1 MLYHRILIKG
11 RVQGVGFRPCVFVLA
26 KELGICGHVLN
37 LGNAVEILLDSQKEE
52 FLDALRRNLPKQA
65 IITAIE
71 EGEREINPPYE
82 RFVIL
87 ESKASQ
93 PSLEGILPQDI
104 RICEACLKDMGLGN
118 HSIIS
123 REAPASPLSTAP
135 DGSITPDNAT
145 HATPPTRFRNYA
157 FTTCID
163 CGPRYSILRALPYDR
178 ANTSMRDFALCGE
191 CQKDYENPTNR
202 RFHAQP
208 LSCNACRIPLIFHL
222 KNGAPQ
228 SQEQGGEWQE
238 NWQSW
243 QDDEALEAC
252 VRSIKEGKIVAI
264 KGVGG
269 FALAC
274 SIESIKSIRAI
285 REFKNRPHKPFAI
298 MAKDIT
304 MARQY
309 AYISPKEE
317 EILLSKEAPIVL
329 LKKRLPLQDI
339 APNLQNIGV
348 VLPYSGLHYLLFE
361 HLESPIIFTS
371 ANLSKEPI
379 ITQFQELKER
389 LLGLCDGVLDYGR
402 EIVNPIDDS
411 LVQVVGGELQILR
424 LARGYAPL
432 HLCLP
437 NLATQSTESQKV
449 CIGMGA
455 QEKITLAYRAGSEVV
470 ISPFIGELDNP
481 ATLAHYEKT
490 YNLFL
495 GLYALKPTHIISDKH
510 PNYHSYNLSAKKS
523 KQEGISW
530 EQKQHHYAHFC
541 AIFGDAMLQDSTL
554 SPQDG
559 VLGIIW
565 DGTGM
570 GEDGKIWGGEF
581 LVGNLRDYERVG
593 HFEEMEIYGG
603 EGAIKE
609 IYKIGYVFAKRF
621 ASPEVFEHFRAR
633 YFGDYPEVFGLFDT
647 LVAKGIAPF
656 ITTSVGRLF
665 DALASL
671 LGVCDCNTYEAQAP
685 MMLESLYNPQEKG
698 HYPFEIKEG
707 VIRIGGMF
715 GAILEEIA
723 NGAQM
728 EKVER
733 ARNAERATG
742 VRKEEGEH
750 EAKIRAMR
758 ESIVSKF
765 INTLARIAYDFTLT
779 QDSRRVLFSGGVFMN
794 KPLCEEIMRIFSAHN
809 ATHPK
814 NAIKIHFHR
823 HLPSNDS
830 NIALGQ
836 VLSL

>member
-37 LGNAVEILLDSQKEE
+37 LGNAVEILLDSKKEE

-65 IITAIE
+65 IIRAIE

-82 RFVIL
+82 SFVIL

-118 HSIIS
+118 HSTIS
-123 REAPASPLSTAP
+123 RDAPALPLS
-135 DGSITPDNAT
+135 
-145 HATPPTRFRNYA
+145 ATPSAAAKPPARFHNYA

-178 ANTSMRDFALCGE
+178 VNTSMRDFALCGE
-191 CQKDYENPTNR
+191 CQKDYEDPTNR

-208 LSCNACRIPLIFHL
+208 LSCNTCKIPLVFHL
-222 KNGAPQ
+222 KKSTPQ
-228 SQEQGGEWQE
+228 SQEQWEQGGEWQE

-243 QDDEALEAC
+243 QNDEALEAC
-252 VRSIKEGKIVAI
+252 ARSIKEGKIVAI

-274 SIESIKSIRAI
+274 SIENLKNIRAI
-285 REFKNRPHKPFAI
+285 REFKNRPYKPFAI
-298 MAKDIT
+298 MAKDIAT
-304 MARQY
+304 ARQY
-309 AYISPKEE
+309 AHISPKEE

-339 APNLQNIGV
+339 APNLQNIGII
-348 VLPYSGLHYLLFE
+348 LPYSGLHYLLFE

-379 ITQFQELKER
+379 ITQLQELKER
-389 LLGLCDGVLDYGR
+389 LLGLCDGVLDYER

-481 ATLAHYEKT
+481 ATLVHYEKT

-523 KQEGISW
+523 KQEGILW
-530 EQKQHHYAHFC
+530 KQKQHHYAHFC

-554 SPQDG
+554 SPQDR

-707 VIRIGGMF
+707 IVQIGGMF

-723 NGAQM
+723 SGVQIGKIGYA
-728 EKVER
+728 KD
-733 ARNAERATG
+733 AEHAMR
-742 VRKEEGEH
+742 ECGEAGKH
-750 EAKIRAMR
+750 EAKIHAMR
-758 ESIVSKF
+758 QSIVSKF
-765 INTLARIAYDFTLT
+765 INTLARIAYDFALT
-779 QDSRRVLFSGGVFMN
+779 QDSRRVLFSGGVFIN

>member
-37 LGNAVEILLDSQKEE
+37 LGNAVEILLDSKKEE

-65 IITAIE
+65 IITTIE

-82 RFVIL
+82 SFVIL

-123 REAPASPLSTAP
+123 RDALASPLC
-135 DGSITPDNAT
+135 
-145 HATPPTRFRNYA
+145 ATPSAAAKPPARFHNYA
-157 FTTCID
+157 FSTCID

-208 LSCNACRIPLIFHL
+208 LSCNTCKIPLVFHL
-222 KNGAPQ
+222 KKSTPQ
-228 SQEQGGEWQE
+228 SQKQGGQSGEWQE

-243 QDDEALEAC
+243 QDDEALEVCA
-252 VRSIKEGKIVAI
+252 RSIKEGKIVAI

-274 SIESIKSIRAI
+274 SIENLKSIRAI
-285 REFKNRPHKPFAI
+285 REFKNRPYKPFAI
-298 MAKDIT
+298 MAKDIAT
-304 MARQY
+304 ARQY
-309 AYISPKEE
+309 AHISPKEE
-317 EILLSKEAPIVL
+317 KILLSKEAPIVL

-339 APNLQNIGV
+339 APNLQNIGI

-361 HLESPIIFTS
+361 RLESPIIFTS

-389 LLGLCDGVLDYGR
+389 LFGLCDGVLDYER

-437 NLATQSTESQKV
+437 NLATQPTESQKV

-523 KQEGISW
+523 KQEGILW

-554 SPQDG
+554 SPQDR

-633 YFGDYPEVFGLFDT
+633 YFGDYPEVFGLFDA
-647 LVAKGIAPF
+647 LVARGIAPF
-656 ITTSVGRLF
+656 VTTSVGRLF

-685 MMLESLYNPQEKG
+685 MMLETLYNPQEKG
-698 HYPFEIKEG
+698 CYPFEIKEG
-707 VIRIGGMF
+707 IVQIGGMF

-723 NGAQM
+723 SGVQM
-728 EKVER
+728 EKIGR
-733 ARNAERATG
+733 ARNAEHATG
-742 VRKEEGEH
+742 RRKEAGEH
-750 EAKIRAMR
+750 EAKIHAMR
-758 ESIVSKF
+758 QSIVSRF
-765 INTLARIAYDFTLT
+765 INTLARIAYDFALI

-794 KPLCEEIMRIFSAHN
+794 KPLCEEISRIFSTHN

>member
-37 LGNAVEILLDSQKEE
+37 LGNAVEILLDSKKEE
-52 FLDALRRNLPKQA
+52 FLETLKRNLPKQA

-71 EGEREINPPYE
+71 ESEREINPPYE
-82 RFVIL
+82 SFVIL

-118 HSIIS
+118 HSTIS
-123 REAPASPLSTAP
+123 RDIPASPLS
-135 DGSITPDNAT
+135 ITPSA
-145 HATPPTRFRNYA
+145 AAKPPARFHNYA

-178 ANTSMRDFALCGE
+178 TNTSMRDFVLCGE
-191 CQKDYENPTNR
+191 CQKDYEDPTNR

-208 LSCNACRIPLIFHL
+208 LSCNTCRIPLVFHL
-222 KNGAPQ
+222 KKSTPQ
-228 SQEQGGEWQE
+228 SQEQGAQEGESQE

-252 VRSIKEGKIVAI
+252 ARSIKEGKIVAI

-274 SIESIKSIRAI
+274 SIENFKSIRAI
-285 REFKNRPHKPFAI
+285 REFKNRPYKPFAI
-298 MAKDIT
+298 MAKDIAT
-304 MARQY
+304 ARQY
-309 AYISPKEE
+309 AHISPKEE

-339 APNLQNIGV
+339 APNLQNIGII
-348 VLPYSGLHYLLFE
+348 LPYSGLHYLLFE

-379 ITQFQELKER
+379 ITQLQELKER
-389 LLGLCDGVLDYGR
+389 LFGLCDGVLDYER
-402 EIVNPIDDS
+402 EIINPIDDS

-432 HLCLP
+432 HLYLP

-510 PNYHSYNLSAKKS
+510 PNYHSYSLSAKKS
-523 KQEGISW
+523 KQEGILW

-541 AIFGDAMLQDSTL
+541 AIFGDAMLQDSAL
-554 SPQDG
+554 SPQDR

-581 LVGNLRDYERVG
+581 LAGNLRDYERVG

-647 LVAKGIAPF
+647 FVAKGIAPF
-656 ITTSVGRLF
+656 ITTSAGRLF

-707 VIRIGGMF
+707 IVQIGGMF

-723 NGAQM
+723 SGVQM
-728 EKVER
+728 EKVGR

-742 VRKEEGEH
+742 RRREVSEH
-750 EAKIRAMR
+750 EAKIHAMR
-758 ESIVSKF
+758 QSVASRF
-765 INTLARIAYDFTLT
+765 INTLARIAYDFALT

-794 KPLCEEIMRIFSAHN
+794 KRLCEEIMRIFSTHN